1 MCQVHI
7 FSEPGGHAENED
19 VINVCRH
26 PQQAG
31 VWLCALADGQGGRC
45 GGARAAELACRTV
58 IQAAVE
64 YRHEVLTI
72 GDTWVEILRLADL
85 AVAHDEDAGLATLV
99 GFCLTKGTLV
109 GASNGDSAVMVLD
122 TAQDCR
128 EITRGQ
134 HKNPPI
140 GFGDATIVPFT
151 TRLVKPWTVMTMSD
165 GVWKYVGWDRIR
177 EHATR
182 LRGQALI
189 ESLQQA
195 GRLARTGV
203 FQDDFTLGVFNNEN

>member
-1 MCQVHI
+1 MCQVHMY
-7 FSEPGGHAENED
+7 SEPGGHAENED
-19 VINVCRH
+19 VIKVCRH
-26 PQQAG
+26 PQQAN
-31 VWLCALADGQGGRC
+31 VWLCALADGQGGRS
-45 GGARAAELACRTV
+45 GGARAADLACRTV

-64 YRHEVLTI
+64 YPYGVLTK
-72 GDTWVEILRLADL
+72 GDTWIDILRLADL
-85 AVAHDEDAGLATLV
+85 AVANDADAGLTTLV
-99 GFCLTKGTLV
+99 GFCLTKGILV
-109 GASNGDSAVMVLD
+109 GASNGDSAVLVLD
-122 TAQDCR
+122 TGQDCR

-140 GFGDATIVPFT
+140 GFGDAAVVPFT
-151 TRLVKPWTVMTMSD
+151 TRLAKPWTVVTMSD

-177 EHATR
+177 EHAAR

-195 GRLARTGV
+195 GRLTRTCA